1 MTVLINV
8 DVPDLERGVAFYAQ
22 AFGLTVT
29 RRFGEDGAEMSGWP
43 VPLYLLRNAQGSTG
57 APGGKRTYERH
68 WTPLHMDVVV
78 EDIDA
83 AISRVTEA
91 GAVIERPVRANVW
104 GKIAV
109 LSDPF
114 GHGFCLI
121 QFLNRGYDEI
131 ADQAG
136 DRSRP

>member
-1 MTVLINV
+1 MTLLINV
-8 DVPDLERGVAFYAQ
+8 DVPDLERGIAFYAE
-22 AFGLTVT
+22 AFGLRVT

-43 VPLYLLRNAQGSTG
+43 VSLFLLRNAPGSTG
-57 APGGKRTYERH
+57 APGSKRTYERH

-78 EDIDA
+78 NDIDA
-83 AISRVTEA
+83 ALSRATSA
-91 GAVIERPVRANVW
+91 GAVIEKPVSVDVW
-104 GKIAV
+104 GKIVV

-131 ADQAG
+131 ADQPGAAC
-136 DRSRP
+136 